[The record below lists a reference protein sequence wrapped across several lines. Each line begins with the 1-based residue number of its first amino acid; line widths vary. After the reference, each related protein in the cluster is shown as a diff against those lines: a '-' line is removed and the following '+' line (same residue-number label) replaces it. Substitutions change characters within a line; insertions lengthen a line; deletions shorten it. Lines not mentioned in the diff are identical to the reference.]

1 LKYANSTHALRAL
14 LRVSDGEEES
24 KRGKIT
30 KFSTM
35 IHTSREGLD
44 YYFVEVVQIDATYFL
59 FLLPRVIFFRY
70 LIYACRTISMIG
82 NVNIDLNGVGKFHL

>member
-1 LKYANSTHALRAL
+1 MKYANSTHALRAL

-24 KRGKIT
+24 NMGKIT

-44 YYFVEVVQIDATYFL
+44 YYFVEVTGSNGC
-59 FLLPRVIFFRY
+59 RY
-70 LIYACRTISMIG
+70 LIQAYGEEAEGLQEETKSQNKREEIICL
-82 NVNIDLNGVGKFHL
+82 V

>member
-1 LKYANSTHALRAL
+1 MKYANSTHALRAL
-14 LRVSDGEEES
+14 LRLSDGEES

-44 YYFVEVVQIDATYFL
+44 YYFVEVTGSSGC
-59 FLLPRVIFFRY
+59 RY
-70 LIYACRTISMIG
+70 LIQAYGEEAEGLQEETQSQNKREEIICL
-82 NVNIDLNGVGKFHL
+82 V

>member
-1 LKYANSTHALRAL
+1 MKYANSTYALRAL
-14 LRVSDGEEES
+14 LRLSDGEES

-44 YYFVEVVQIDATYFL
+44 YYFVEVTGSNGCRY
-59 FLLPRVIFFRY
+59 VIQAYGEEADGLQKETR
-70 LIYACRTISMIG
+70 ARTS
-82 NVNIDLNGVGKFHL
+82 

>member
-14 LRVSDGEEES
+14 LRLSDGEEES
-24 KRGKIT
+24 NMGKIT

-44 YYFVEVVQIDATYFL
+44 YYFVEVTGSNGC
-59 FLLPRVIFFRY
+59 RY
-70 LIYACRTISMIG
+70 LIQAYGEEAEGLQEETQSQNKREEIICL
-82 NVNIDLNGVGKFHL
+82 V